1 MDEQF
6 QEIIAQ
12 LEALKEEFN
21 SNKKIKEKLDNVIA
35 LLNKNADLA
44 VEKALIE
51 LEELNSLN
59 LPSYHRTQVWDV
71 VSLLESLKN

>member
-1 MDEQF
+1 MDEQIK
-6 QEIIAQ
+6 EVLAQ
-12 LEALKEEFN
+12 LEALKEEFA
-21 SNKKIKEKLDNVIA
+21 SNKKAKEKLDAAIA
-35 LLNKNADLA
+35 ILAKNADLA

>member
-1 MDEQF
+1 MDERF
-6 QEIIAQ
+6 QEVIAQ
-12 LEALKEEFN
+12 LEALKEEFD
-21 SNKKIKEKLDNVIA
+21 SNKKVKEKMNVVIA
-35 LLNKNADLA
+35 ILNKNADLA

-59 LPSYHRTQVWDV
+59 LPSYHRTQVWGV

>member
-1 MDEQF
+1 MNEPIK
-6 QEIIAQ
+6 EALAQ
-12 LEALKEEFN
+12 LEALKEEFG
-21 SNKKIKEKLDNVIA
+21 SNKKVKEKLDAAIA
-35 LLNKNADLA
+35 ILTKNADLA

-59 LPSYHRTQVWDV
+59 LASYHRTQVWDV

>member
-1 MDEQF
+1 MDDPF
-6 QEIIAQ
+6 QEAIVQ

-21 SNKKIKEKLDNVIA
+21 SNKKIKEKLGLVIA
-35 LLNKNADLA
+35 ILSKNADLA

>member
-6 QEIIAQ
+6 QEAIAQ

-21 SNKKIKEKLDNVIA
+21 SNKRVKEKLGIVITI
-35 LLNKNADLA
+35 LTKNADLA

>member
-1 MDEQF
+1 MDKQF
-6 QEIIAQ
+6 QEAIAQ

-21 SNKKIKEKLDNVIA
+21 SNKRVKEKLGIVITI
-35 LLNKNADLA
+35 LTKNADLA

>member
-1 MDEQF
+1 MDNSL
-6 QEIIAQ
+6 QEVIVR
-12 LEALKEEFN
+12 LEELKAEFE
-21 SNKKIKEKLDNVIA
+21 SNKKLKEKLDRVIA

-59 LPSYHRTQVWDV
+59 LASYHRTQVWDV
-71 VSLLESLKN
+71 VSLLESLKR